1 MEEVKIQIPK
11 YSTIEDGVELVTH
24 YKSLN
29 GKIYLFKEI
38 CEQQDEIFLNNQ
50 KISKLEKKLNKTQI
64 SNNTFEYN
72 LIFVKNYSEIEE
84 YHKLKYH
91 LDYFHTNWDNNSD
104 ISCEWIAFEYID
116 GGDSKDCVE
125 YYRVYDILK
134 DVSEFKELIRR
145 W

>member
-1 MEEVKIQIPK
+1 ML
-11 YSTIEDGVELVTH
+11 LVVDNVCCDL
-24 YKSLN
+24 KSP
-29 GKIYLFKEI
+29 
-38 CEQQDEIFLNNQ
+38 CAHVV
-50 KISKLEKKLNKTQI
+50 
-64 SNNTFEYN
+64 
-72 LIFVKNYSEIEE
+72 IFVKNYSEIEE

-145 W
+145 